1 MYIDVNDEG
10 KLRMGGAT
18 QDDTKTECADDVTPD
33 GTNREND
40 PASSNAQPYRKY
52 EKFHNM
58 LGLSN
63 ENCIDIGLPHS
74 SGLVFQGQAVEQSE
88 MNLRTMP
95 PQAKRFDFKP
105 GLDSYHRKASN
116 MDNSLKFSHTNATL
130 KSKAN

>member
-10 KLRMGGAT
+10 KLRMGGPA
-18 QDDTKTECADDVTPD
+18 QDDTKTECAEELTPVES
-33 GTNREND
+33 NREHD
-40 PASSNAQPYRKY
+40 PASSKGQPYRKY
-52 EKFHNM
+52 EKFHNI

-63 ENCIDIGLPHS
+63 ENCTDPGSPTGNGQG
-74 SGLVFQGQAVEQSE
+74 SGGQAVEHSE

-95 PQAKRFDFKP
+95 PQAQPLDFKP
-105 GLDSYHRKASN
+105 GTDSYHRTGTN